1 MTEQN
6 RTGAMVVD
14 APDELEQEPNAQ
26 VQPADHDG
34 TTNGTE
40 TPPVAVV
47 AGQSAAHEPAAT
59 MHGAD
64 EQPAPADDPIA
75 QPAAVSASAGVD
87 TTSAPETAQDAQ
99 DSTVEHSLTFH
110 AETEAVADT
119 VALANTMTTADIA
132 PAATDAAATDTAN
145 AADAAAADATAN
157 TADTAPAATDTA
169 ADAAIAAA
177 DTANAAAAAD
187 TANAVAAATTTEQA
201 SAAIASVTDAVPAE
215 ATVAGASFT
224 PVEET
229 KDRPRRLKDL
239 TVGMELTGKITSIAL
254 YGVFVDIGV
263 GRDGLLHISEM
274 SEGRVT
280 SPSELVQIG
289 EAVQVRV
296 KSIDLEARRI
306 GLTMRPE
313 RPPEERRRGKPRAEV
328 NREALATLK
337 VHDTIEGTITGL
349 SSFGA
354 FVDIGVGKDGLVH
367 VSELSES
374 RVEKPEDVVQVGQ
387 KYLFKLLEID
397 PDGSRIS
404 LSLRKAQRAQ
414 KMRELEPGQTFEGV
428 VSGIA
433 PFGAFIDI
441 GVGRDGLVHISQIA
455 EERVNRVED
464 KLKVGDK
471 VSVRVLEVDP
481 QSKRISLTM
490 RPERTPE
497 EQAEIE
503 TRLNPPAEPPAP
515 PPNRFTLSQEQ
526 REEARQREQQS
537 RRRTQQRT
545 PRVSDPPPA
554 PSQTDVVYATPDDPE
569 EGFEG
574 NATLDDLLSKFGG
587 ANRRDRRRPEPD
599 EDGDEDETGHEQRQ
613 RQRQREAIRRTL
625 QQDDER

>member
-6 RTGAMVVD
+6 RTGAMVAE

-26 VQPADHDG
+26 LQHADHDG
-34 TTNGTE
+34 TINGAE
-40 TPPVAVV
+40 TSPVAVV
-47 AGQSAAHEPAAT
+47 AGQSAAHEPAAAV
-59 MHGAD
+59 HDAD
-64 EQPAPADDPIA
+64 GQPAPADEPITG
-75 QPAAVSASAGVD
+75 AAAASASARVD
-87 TTSAPETAQDAQ
+87 ATSAPETAQDAQ
-99 DSTVEHSLTFH
+99 DGAVGHTLTFH
-110 AETEAVADT
+110 AETEAEASQPAEQNSDSTAVAD
-119 VALANTMTTADIA
+119 
-132 PAATDAAATDTAN
+132 ATDAV
-145 AADAAAADATAN
+145 ADAVADATEAVAE
-157 TADTAPAATDTA
+157 TVADATDA
-169 ADAAIAAA
+169 VADA
-177 DTANAAAAAD
+177 
-187 TANAVAAATTTEQA
+187 TEQA
-201 SAAIASVTDAVPAE
+201 GAAVADATEAAPATE
-215 ATVAGASFT
+215 PVAGASFT
-224 PVEET
+224 PVEEET
-229 KDRPRRLKDL
+229 DRPRRLKDL

-254 YGVFVDIGV
+254 YGVFVDVGV

-274 SEGRVT
+274 SEGRVA

-289 EAVQVRV
+289 QAVQVRV

-306 GLTMRPE
+306 SLTMRPE
-313 RPPEERRRGKPRAEV
+313 RAPEERRRGKPRAEV
-328 NREALATLK
+328 NREALAELK
-337 VHDTIEGTITGL
+337 VGDTIEGTITGL
-349 SSFGA
+349 SGFGA

-414 KMRELEPGQTFEGV
+414 KMRELEPGQTFDGV
-428 VSGIA
+428 VSGVA

-455 EERVNRVED
+455 EERVSKVED

-497 EQAEIE
+497 ELAEIE
-503 TRLNPPAEPPAP
+503 SRLNPPSDPAP
-515 PPNRFTLSQEQ
+515 APSRFTLSQEQ

-537 RRRTQQRT
+537 RRRTQQRNQRT
-545 PRVSDPPPA
+545 SDTPPPA
-554 PSQTDVVYATPDDPE
+554 PNQTDVVYATPDDPE
-569 EGFEG
+569 ENFEG
-574 NATLDDLLSKFGG
+574 NATLDDLLSKFGS
-587 ANRRDRRRPEPD
+587 ANRRDRRRTEVD
-599 EDGDEDETGHEQRQ
+599 EDGDEAGNEQRQ

-625 QQDDER
+625 KQNDEG

>member
-6 RTGAMVVD
+6 RTGAMVAE

-26 VQPADHDG
+26 LQHADHDG
-34 TTNGTE
+34 TTNGAE
-40 TPPVAVV
+40 TSPVAVV
-47 AGQSAAHEPAAT
+47 AGQSAAHEPAAAV
-59 MHGAD
+59 HDAD
-64 EQPAPADDPIA
+64 GQPAPADEPITG
-75 QPAAVSASAGVD
+75 AAAASASARVD
-87 TTSAPETAQDAQ
+87 ATSAPETAQDAQ
-99 DSTVEHSLTFH
+99 DGAVGHTLTFH
-110 AETEAVADT
+110 AETEAEASQPAEQNSDSTAVADATDAVAETVADVTEQTSAAVADATDT
-119 VALANTMTTADIA
+119 VAETVAD
-132 PAATDAAATDTAN
+132 
-145 AADAAAADATAN
+145 
-157 TADTAPAATDTA
+157 
-169 ADAAIAAA
+169 
-177 DTANAAAAAD
+177 
-187 TANAVAAATTTEQA
+187 VTEQA
-201 SAAIASVTDAVPAE
+201 SAAVADATDAVAETVANATDAAPATE
-215 ATVAGASFT
+215 PVAGASFT
-224 PVEET
+224 PVEEET
-229 KDRPRRLKDL
+229 DRPRRLKDL

-274 SEGRVT
+274 SEGRVA

-289 EAVQVRV
+289 QAVQVRV

-306 GLTMRPE
+306 SLTMRPE
-313 RPPEERRRGKPRAEV
+313 RAPEERRRGKPRAEV
-328 NREALATLK
+328 NREALAELK
-337 VHDTIEGTITGL
+337 VGDTIEGTITGL
-349 SSFGA
+349 SGFGA

-414 KMRELEPGQTFEGV
+414 KMRELEPGQTFDGV
-428 VSGIA
+428 VSGVA

-455 EERVNRVED
+455 EERVSKVED

-497 EQAEIE
+497 ELAEIE
-503 TRLNPPAEPPAP
+503 SRLNPPSDPAP
-515 PPNRFTLSQEQ
+515 APSRFTLSQEQ

-537 RRRTQQRT
+537 RRRTQQRNQRT
-545 PRVSDPPPA
+545 SDTPPPA
-554 PSQTDVVYATPDDPE
+554 PNQTDVVYATPDDPE
-569 EGFEG
+569 ENFEG
-574 NATLDDLLSKFGG
+574 NATLDDLLSKFGS
-587 ANRRDRRRPEPD
+587 ANRRDRRRTEVD
-599 EDGDEDETGHEQRQ
+599 EDGDRDEAGNEQRQ

-625 QQDDER
+625 KQNDEG

>member
-6 RTGAMVVD
+6 RTGAMVAE

-26 VQPADHDG
+26 LQHADHDG
-34 TTNGTE
+34 TTNGAE
-40 TPPVAVV
+40 TSPVAVV
-47 AGQSAAHEPAAT
+47 AGQSAAHEPAAAV
-59 MHGAD
+59 HDAD
-64 EQPAPADDPIA
+64 GQPAPADEPITG
-75 QPAAVSASAGVD
+75 AAAASASARVD
-87 TTSAPETAQDAQ
+87 ATSAPETAQDAQ
-99 DSTVEHSLTFH
+99 DGAVGHTLTFH
-110 AETEAVADT
+110 AETEAEASQPAEQNSDSTAVAD
-119 VALANTMTTADIA
+119 
-132 PAATDAAATDTAN
+132 ATDAV
-145 AADAAAADATAN
+145 ADAVADATEAVAE
-157 TADTAPAATDTA
+157 TVADATDAVAETV
-169 ADAAIAAA
+169 ADA
-177 DTANAAAAAD
+177 TE
-187 TANAVAAATTTEQA
+187 AVAETVADATDAVADATEQA
-201 SAAIASVTDAVPAE
+201 GAAVADATEAAPATE
-215 ATVAGASFT
+215 PVAGASFT
-224 PVEET
+224 PVEEET
-229 KDRPRRLKDL
+229 DRPRRLKDL

-254 YGVFVDIGV
+254 YGVFVDVGV

-274 SEGRVT
+274 SEGRVA

-289 EAVQVRV
+289 QAVQVRV

-306 GLTMRPE
+306 SLTMRPE
-313 RPPEERRRGKPRAEV
+313 RAPEERRRGKPRAEV
-328 NREALATLK
+328 NREALAELK
-337 VHDTIEGTITGL
+337 VGDTIEGTITGL
-349 SSFGA
+349 SGFGA

-414 KMRELEPGQTFEGV
+414 KMRELEPGQTFDGV
-428 VSGIA
+428 VSGVA

-455 EERVNRVED
+455 EERVSKVED

-497 EQAEIE
+497 ELAEIE
-503 TRLNPPAEPPAP
+503 SRLNPPSDPAP
-515 PPNRFTLSQEQ
+515 APSRFTLSQEQ

-537 RRRTQQRT
+537 RRRTQQRNQRT
-545 PRVSDPPPA
+545 SDTPPPA
-554 PSQTDVVYATPDDPE
+554 PNQTDVVYATPDDPE
-569 EGFEG
+569 ENFEG
-574 NATLDDLLSKFGG
+574 NATLDDLLSKFGS
-587 ANRRDRRRPEPD
+587 ANRRDRRRTEVD
-599 EDGDEDETGHEQRQ
+599 EDGDEAGNEQRQ

-625 QQDDER
+625 KQNDEG

>member
-6 RTGAMVVD
+6 RTGAMVAE

-26 VQPADHDG
+26 LQHADHDG
-34 TTNGTE
+34 TTNGAE
-40 TPPVAVV
+40 TSPVAVV
-47 AGQSAAHEPAAT
+47 AGQSAAHEPAAAV
-59 MHGAD
+59 HDAD
-64 EQPAPADDPIA
+64 GQPAPADEPITG
-75 QPAAVSASAGVD
+75 AAAASASARVD
-87 TTSAPETAQDAQ
+87 ATSAPETAQDAQ
-99 DSTVEHSLTFH
+99 DGAVGHTLTFH
-110 AETEAVADT
+110 AETEAEASQ
-119 VALANTMTTADIA
+119 
-132 PAATDAAATDTAN
+132 PAEPNSDSAAV
-145 AADAAAADATAN
+145 ADATEA
-157 TADTAPAATDTA
+157 APA
-169 ADAAIAAA
+169 
-177 DTANAAAAAD
+177 
-187 TANAVAAATTTEQA
+187 TE
-201 SAAIASVTDAVPAE
+201 P
-215 ATVAGASFT
+215 VAGASFT
-224 PVEET
+224 PVEEET
-229 KDRPRRLKDL
+229 DRPRRLKDL

-254 YGVFVDIGV
+254 YGVFVDVGV

-274 SEGRVT
+274 SEGRVA

-289 EAVQVRV
+289 QAVQVRV

-306 GLTMRPE
+306 SLTMRPE
-313 RPPEERRRGKPRAEV
+313 RAPEERRRGKPRAEV
-328 NREALATLK
+328 NREALAELK
-337 VHDTIEGTITGL
+337 VGDTIEGTITGL
-349 SSFGA
+349 SGFGA

-414 KMRELEPGQTFEGV
+414 KMRELEPGQTFDGV
-428 VSGIA
+428 VSGVA

-455 EERVNRVED
+455 EERVSKVED

-497 EQAEIE
+497 ELAEIE
-503 TRLNPPAEPPAP
+503 SRLNPPSDPAP
-515 PPNRFTLSQEQ
+515 APSRFTLSQEQ

-537 RRRTQQRT
+537 RRRTQQRNQRT
-545 PRVSDPPPA
+545 SDTPPPA
-554 PSQTDVVYATPDDPE
+554 PNQTDVVYATPDDPE
-569 EGFEG
+569 ENFEG
-574 NATLDDLLSKFGG
+574 NATLDDLLSKFGS
-587 ANRRDRRRPEPD
+587 ANRRDRRRTEVD
-599 EDGDEDETGHEQRQ
+599 EDGDEAGNEQRQ

-625 QQDDER
+625 KQNDEG

>member
-6 RTGAMVVD
+6 RTGAMVAE

-26 VQPADHDG
+26 LQHADHDG
-34 TTNGTE
+34 TTNGAE
-40 TPPVAVV
+40 TSPVAVV
-47 AGQSAAHEPAAT
+47 AGQSAAHEPAAAV
-59 MHGAD
+59 HDAD
-64 EQPAPADDPIA
+64 GQPAPADEPITG
-75 QPAAVSASAGVD
+75 AAAASASARID
-87 TTSAPETAQDAQ
+87 ATSAPETAQDAQ
-99 DSTVEHSLTFH
+99 DGAVGHTLTFH
-110 AETEAVADT
+110 AETEAEASQPAEQNRDSTAVADATDAVAETVADATEQTSAAVADATDT
-119 VALANTMTTADIA
+119 VAETVAN
-132 PAATDAAATDTAN
+132 ATDAAPATE
-145 AADAAAADATAN
+145 
-157 TADTAPAATDTA
+157 P
-169 ADAAIAAA
+169 
-177 DTANAAAAAD
+177 
-187 TANAVAAATTTEQA
+187 
-201 SAAIASVTDAVPAE
+201 
-215 ATVAGASFT
+215 VAGASFT
-224 PVEET
+224 PVEEET
-229 KDRPRRLKDL
+229 DRPRRLKDL

-274 SEGRVT
+274 SEGRVA

-289 EAVQVRV
+289 QAVQVRV

-306 GLTMRPE
+306 SLTMRPE
-313 RPPEERRRGKPRAEV
+313 RAPEERRRGKPRAEV
-328 NREALATLK
+328 NREALAELK
-337 VHDTIEGTITGL
+337 VGDTIEGTITGL
-349 SSFGA
+349 SGFGA

-414 KMRELEPGQTFEGV
+414 KMRELEPGQTFDGV
-428 VSGIA
+428 VSGVA

-455 EERVNRVED
+455 EERVSKVED

-471 VSVRVLEVDP
+471 VSVRVLEVDL

-497 EQAEIE
+497 ELAEIE
-503 TRLNPPAEPPAP
+503 SRLNPPSDPAP
-515 PPNRFTLSQEQ
+515 APSRFTLSQEQ

-537 RRRTQQRT
+537 RRRTQQRNQRT
-545 PRVSDPPPA
+545 SDTPPPA
-554 PSQTDVVYATPDDPE
+554 PNQTDVVYATPDDPE
-569 EGFEG
+569 ENFEG
-574 NATLDDLLSKFGG
+574 NATLDDLLSKFGS
-587 ANRRDRRRPEPD
+587 ANRRDRRRTEVD
-599 EDGDEDETGHEQRQ
+599 EDGDEAGNEQRQ

-625 QQDDER
+625 KQNDEG